1 MAEIEIQLLS
11 LRYSAL
17 RVMEPGRVARL
28 AASLAVEGQRAPVL
42 VTAGVVLVDGY
53 YRVAALGKLGRDL
66 VDAVTLDVGEAEALV
81 LAWRLQTGPRK
92 TALEEGWMLRELF
105 DAHGR
110 TQTLLAEEL
119 RRPKSWVSERLG
131 LVRVL
136 PESVQDAVRQG
147 KVPAQAAMK
156 SLLPMARHDG
166 AACAA
171 MVGALGST
179 VTARQ
184 VERLYL
190 AWRKADP
197 VGRQRIVERPDL
209 LLRTEEAPGAAVV
222 PDAEEKLA
230 ADLESIVGMCGRAR
244 KAVRAGVFP
253 RGNSVARR
261 AWTQAHEAMAALQEE
276 VARAES

>member
-1 MAEIEIQLLS
+1 MNEIEIAHLQ
-11 LRYSAL
+11 LRYAAL
-17 RVMEPGRVARL
+17 RVMDPGRVARL

-66 VDAVTLDVGEAEALV
+66 VDAVVLDVGEAEALV
-81 LAWRLQTGPRK
+81 LAWRLETGRRK
-92 TALEEGWMLRELF
+92 SALEEGWMLRELA
-105 DAHGR
+105 DTHGR
-110 TQTLLAEEL
+110 TQALLAQEL
-119 RRPKSWVSERLG
+119 RRPRSWVSERLG

-136 PESVQDAVRQG
+136 PETVQVAVRQG

-156 SLLPMARHDG
+156 SLLPMSRQDS

-171 MVGALGST
+171 MVGALGAA

-184 VERLYL
+184 AERLYL

-197 VGRQRIVERPDL
+197 VGRQRIVEHPDL
-209 LLRTEEAPGAAVV
+209 LLKTEEAPGSAAP

-230 ADLESIVGMCGRAR
+230 ADLESIAGMCGRAR

-261 AWTQAHEAMAALQEE
+261 AWTQAQEAMAALQEE
-276 VARAES
+276 VTRAGP